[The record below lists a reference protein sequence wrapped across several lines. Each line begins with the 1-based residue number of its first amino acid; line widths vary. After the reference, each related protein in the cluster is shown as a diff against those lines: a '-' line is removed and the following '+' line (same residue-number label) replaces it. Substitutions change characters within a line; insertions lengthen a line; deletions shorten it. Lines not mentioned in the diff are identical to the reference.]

1 MRFVHAALA
10 GLIAVA
16 LAGCFPPSTSHPVG
30 LTAGLKA
37 DPALVGT
44 WKGPGD
50 DGKIAYAH
58 FLKQEDGS
66 FAVLLVATGDK
77 AEDWTLVT
85 GTTATVGGHHFL
97 NARLVSSNGKPET
110 GEPEGTMPLLYTIDA
125 KGALTMRLMDEKAT
139 KALIKAGKIKGDQG
153 QGDTGDA
160 IITADPKALDAFMQ
174 TPAALAAF
182 SSKPL
187 FVLHKVD

>member
-1 MRFVHAALA
+1 MKPIHAVLAAIALF
-10 GLIAVA
+10 
-16 LAGCFPPSTSHPVG
+16 LAGCYPPTTSHPVG

-66 FAVLLVATGDK
+66 LAILLVATGDK

-85 GTTATVGGHHFL
+85 GTTATLGGHHFL
-97 NARLVSSNGKPET
+97 NARMVSSNGKPET
-110 GEPEGTMPLLYTIDA
+110 GEPAGTMPLLYTIDA

-139 KALIKAGKIKGDQG
+139 KALIKAGKIKGDPG
-153 QGDTGDA
+153 QGENGDA
-160 IITADPKALDAFMQ
+160 TITADPKALDAFMQ
-174 TPAALAAF
+174 SPAGLAAF